1 MDATLTNLTG
11 IRNFSSLT
19 RNRSRQSIANLR
31 RDADLIVNSPS
42 TTEVD
47 SANLQ
52 SQSQVGDARQT
63 QFLTDSYT
71 ASGFNRQTRNQSL
84 LMQPLQSEQHPAR
97 RGRRLKAAEP
107 AQPKISSATEL
118 EKILGQVGQTNQSLQ
133 EEFKTLDRLLIGLQ
147 EQVDN
152 FDADDQKDAFLDST
166 LVRIDSLIVNL
177 ERLLPRV
184 GVRDQLVIEL
194 QDQFARY
201 SHFSGQHTPSDQTT
215 ADLLSQA
222 GDFQVEARRARDA
235 SVVQPAAI
243 EGGVNSLAKTE
254 RLVNG
259 EKVEIIPAIDASATT
274 ITLNHPPTGTGGFAS
289 SGVAYIG
296 SERIS
301 YTDINSDNQL
311 VGVTRGY
318 GTHPSSHFASEA
330 VVTEEYALTS
340 SSGSSVNTAAQE
352 NRLAAIEEMRLL
364 NREFGDY
371 QVIDALITD
380 ISSYDPNQ
388 LPNQSKLLDNSVET
402 RDKLIQRIE
411 LVDRLIL
418 ELRDI
423 PLTQPSA
430 TDPLKKEPVVTTA
443 LNLQHVLGDDSVL
456 SYSDSL
462 GARLSIL
469 DQQLNE
475 LDDITFP
482 TEDDEALTFAGP
494 TRHPYI
500 DSSNRPQLGN
510 PIGIRIAQDPHVS
523 GAEFVQRRSGAHPF
537 EIGSVQLGR
546 GQGGL
551 VIERRPLASESFQQ
565 FASNNTGLLTNNY
578 T

>member
-1 MDATLTNLTG
+1 
-11 IRNFSSLT
+11 
-19 RNRSRQSIANLR
+19 
-31 RDADLIVNSPS
+31 
-42 TTEVD
+42 
-47 SANLQ
+47 
-52 SQSQVGDARQT
+52 
-63 QFLTDSYT
+63 
-71 ASGFNRQTRNQSL
+71 
-84 LMQPLQSEQHPAR
+84 MQPLQSEQHPAR

-201 SHFSGQHTPSDQTT
+201 SHFSGQHAPSDQTT

-222 GDFQVEARRARDA
+222 RDFQVEARRARDA
-235 SVVQPAAI
+235 GVVQPATI
-243 EGGVNSLAKTE
+243 EGGVNSLSA
-254 RLVNG
+254 
-259 EKVEIIPAIDASATT
+259 AIDASATT

-301 YTDINSDNQL
+301 YTAINSDNQL
-311 VGVTRGY
+311 TGVTRGY
-318 GTHPSSHFASEA
+318 GTHPSSHLASET

-340 SSGSSVNTAAQE
+340 SSKPSANTATQE
-352 NRLAAIEEMRLL
+352 KRLAASKEMHLL

-380 ISSYDPNQ
+380 ISAYDPNQ
-388 LPNQSKLLDNSVET
+388 AQNQSKLLDDTVET

-462 GARLSIL
+462 DARLSIL

>member
-1 MDATLTNLTG
+1 MMWELCSRVVVKMSATLTNLTG

-31 RDADLIVNSPS
+31 RDADLVVNSPS
-42 TTEVD
+42 TTEAD

-52 SQSQVGDARQT
+52 SQAQVGDARQT

-84 LMQPLQSEQHPAR
+84 LMRPLQPAQQPAR
-97 RGRRLKAAEP
+97 RGRRLKAAES

-118 EKILGQVGQTNQSLQ
+118 EEVLGQIGQANQSLQ

-194 QDQFARY
+194 QNQLAHY
-201 SHFSGQHTPSDQTT
+201 SHFSGQHTPSDAT
-215 ADLLSQA
+215 ADDLLSQA

-235 SVVQPAAI
+235 GVVQPATI
-243 EGGVNSLAKTE
+243 EGGVNSLST
-254 RLVNG
+254 
-259 EKVEIIPAIDASATT
+259 AIDASATT
-274 ITLNHPPTGTGGFAS
+274 ITLNHTPTGSGGFAS

-301 YTDINSDNQL
+301 YTGINSSNQL
-311 VGVTRGY
+311 TGVTRGY
-318 GTHPSSHFASEA
+318 GTHPSSHLASET
-330 VVTEEYALTS
+330 VLTEEYALTS
-340 SSGSSVNTAAQE
+340 SSRSSVNTTAQE
-352 NRLAAIEEMRLL
+352 NRLAVSEEMRLL

-380 ISSYDPNQ
+380 INTYDPDQ
-388 LPNQSKLLDNSVET
+388 VQNQSKLLDDTVET
-402 RDKLIQRIE
+402 RDKLIQRIG

-423 PLTQPSA
+423 PLTQPTA

-469 DQQLNE
+469 DQQLDE
-475 LDDITFP
+475 LDGITFP
-482 TEDDEALTFAGP
+482 TEDEEALAFAGP
-494 TRHPYI
+494 ARHSSI

-510 PIGIRIAQDPHVS
+510 PIGIRIAQNPHVS
-523 GAEFVQRRSGAHPF
+523 GAEFVQRRGGVHPF
-537 EIGSVQLGR
+537 EIGSVRLGQ

-565 FASNNTGLLTNNY
+565 FADNNTGLLTNNY

>member
-84 LMQPLQSEQHPAR
+84 LMQPLQSEPHPAR

-201 SHFSGQHTPSDQTT
+201 SHFSGQHAPSDQTT

-222 GDFQVEARRARDA
+222 GDFQVETRRARDA
-235 SVVQPAAI
+235 GVVQPATI
-243 EGGVNSLAKTE
+243 EGGVNSLSA
-254 RLVNG
+254 
-259 EKVEIIPAIDASATT
+259 AIDASATT

-301 YTDINSDNQL
+301 YTAINSDNQL
-311 VGVTRGY
+311 TGVTRGY
-318 GTHPSSHFASEA
+318 GTHPSSHLASEA

-340 SSGSSVNTAAQE
+340 SSRSSVNTTAQE
-352 NRLAAIEEMRLL
+352 NRLAVSEEMRLL

-371 QVIDALITD
+371 RAIDALITD
-380 ISSYDPNQ
+380 ISAYDPNQ
-388 LPNQSKLLDNSVET
+388 VQNQSKLLDDTVET

-430 TDPLKKEPVVTTA
+430 TDPLKKEPVATTT
-443 LNLQHVLGDDSVL
+443 LNLQHVLADDSVL

-462 GARLSIL
+462 DARLSIL
-469 DQQLNE
+469 DQQLDE
-475 LDDITFP
+475 LDGITFP
-482 TEDDEALTFAGP
+482 TEDEEALTFAGP
-494 TRHPYI
+494 TRSPYI

>member
-1 MDATLTNLTG
+1 MSATLTNLTG

-31 RDADLIVNSPS
+31 RDADLVVSSPS
-42 TTEVD
+42 TTEAD
-47 SANLQ
+47 STNLQ
-52 SQSQVGDARQT
+52 SQTQVRNARQT

-71 ASGFNRQTRNQSL
+71 ASGFNRQTRHQSL
-84 LMQPLQSEQHPAR
+84 LMDPLQSAQHPAR

-118 EKILGQVGQTNQSLQ
+118 EEILGQVGQTNQSLQ

-194 QDQFARY
+194 QNQLAHY
-201 SHFSGQHTPSDQTT
+201 SHFSGQHTPSDAT
-215 ADLLSQA
+215 ADDLLSQA

-235 SVVQPAAI
+235 GVVQPATI
-243 EGGVNSLAKTE
+243 EGGVNSLST
-254 RLVNG
+254 
-259 EKVEIIPAIDASATT
+259 AIGASETT
-274 ITLNHPPTGTGGFAS
+274 ITLNHTPTGSGGFAS

-296 SERIS
+296 SGVEQERIS
-301 YTDINSDNQL
+301 YAAISDNRL
-311 VGVTRGY
+311 TGVTRGD
-318 GTHPSSHFASEA
+318 GTRPSSHLASET

-340 SSGSSVNTAAQE
+340 SSRSSVNTTAQE
-352 NRLAAIEEMRLL
+352 NRLAVSEEMRLL

-380 ISSYDPNQ
+380 INAYDPDQ
-388 LPNQSKLLDNSVET
+388 VQNQSKLLDDTVET

-423 PLTQPSA
+423 PLTQPTA

-469 DQQLNE
+469 DQQLDE
-475 LDDITFP
+475 LDGITFP
-482 TEDDEALTFAGP
+482 TEDEEALAFAGP
-494 TRHPYI
+494 ARHSSI

-510 PIGIRIAQDPHVS
+510 PIGIRIAQNPHVS
-523 GAEFVQRRSGAHPF
+523 GAEFVQRRGGVHPF
-537 EIGSVQLGR
+537 EIGSVRLGR

-565 FASNNTGLLTNNY
+565 FANTNTGLLTNNY